1 MCIKGPVNLYR
12 WRKADY
18 GMRRALQQGDIDR
31 AKKEARMI
39 LQYLTEMGL
48 LDEPNR
54 QVSTS
59 PIGDISNG
67 VVASEEA
74 KLIGAT

>member
-1 MCIKGPVNLYR
+1 MCVKGPVNLYR

-48 LDEPNR
+48 LDESNG

-59 PIGDISNG
+59 PSRDISNG
-67 VVASEEA
+67 MAAEKEA
-74 KLIGAT
+74 ELTIGA